1 MPTRVATK
9 VVYRGKM
16 RFEGKMRDNPA
27 VPIDFHPPLGD
38 GEGYLPME
46 LLLMSL
52 AACSGQTVAGLL
64 RKMKQLPVE
73 MEVSAGG
80 EKRDEHP
87 TTFLSIRLEF
97 VFRGGGVTE
106 DAARQAVALSEE
118 KYCPVW
124 ATLKPVVPVSAAIR
138 IE

>member
-1 MPTRVATK
+1 MPTPVQAK
-9 VVYRGKM
+9 VVYRGRMK
-16 RFEGKMRDNPA
+16 FEATLRDNPP
-27 VPIDFHPPLGD
+27 VPVDFHPPLGE
-38 GEGYLPME
+38 GQGYLPME

-64 RKMKQLPVE
+64 RKMKQAPAG
-73 MEVSAGG
+73 MEVVASG

-106 DAARQAVALSEE
+106 EAARQAVALSEE

-124 ATLKPVVPVSAAIR
+124 ATLKPVVPVSSFVR
-138 IE
+138 ME

>member
-1 MPTRVATK
+1 MPTKVAASAVFKGRMT
-9 VVYRGKM
+9 
-16 RFEGKMRDNPA
+16 FEGRTRDNPP
-27 VPIDFHPPLGD
+27 VPVDYHPPLGD
-38 GEGYLPME
+38 GRGYLPME

-64 RKMKQLPVE
+64 GKMKQPPRE
-73 MEVSAGG
+73 MEVSASG

-97 VFRGGGVTE
+97 VIRGGGVTE
-106 DAARQAVALSEE
+106 DAARQAVAMSEE
-118 KYCPVW
+118 KFCPVW
-124 ATLKPVVPVSAAIR
+124 AMLKAVVPMSAAVR